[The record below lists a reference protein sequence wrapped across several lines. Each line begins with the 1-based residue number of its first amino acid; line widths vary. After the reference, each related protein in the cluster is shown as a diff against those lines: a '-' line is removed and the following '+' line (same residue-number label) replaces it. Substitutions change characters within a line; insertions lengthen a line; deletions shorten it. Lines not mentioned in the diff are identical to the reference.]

1 MDPHAKREAEE
12 SATKRHLAA
21 TVAAFLL
28 FLVSAIPA
36 AALGGREAAGS
47 EPITIRAA
55 VLKGPSGVSL
65 VRLLD
70 GPAVLP
76 GNATLETVVVPNT
89 DVMVARLLSGELDAA
104 VLPPNLAVNLYNAG
118 MDFRLGAVVGFGMNS
133 VIAADPSIA
142 SIRDLAG
149 RVVQVAGQG
158 ATPEY
163 VLRALLA
170 KEGLEPG
177 KDLTLSFSMP
187 VPEIAA
193 SLVAGRIPLAVLPE
207 PFATQ
212 ALAGNPAL
220 SRAFTLEPAWREAT
234 GSGDYPMTVLVV
246 RGTLVDS
253 RPAAVSALL
262 DACKASV
269 EFVVADP
276 AAAGA
281 LVEQREL
288 GLKAA
293 IAAKAIPASNYRYLA
308 PGAARPALETLFRVF
323 LEYAPDSIGGR
334 LPAEGFWRG
343 DAREK

>member
-1 MDPHAKREAEE
+1 MDPHAQRDAKE
-12 SATKRHLAA
+12 SATKRPAA
-21 TVAAFLL
+21 AAAASFIL

-36 AALGGREAAGS
+36 AALGARETAGS
-47 EPITIRAA
+47 APITIRAA

-70 GPAVLP
+70 GPAALP
-76 GNATLETVVVPNT
+76 GNATLKTVIVPNT

-104 VLPPNLAVNLYNAG
+104 VLPPNLAVNLFNAG

-133 VIAADPSIA
+133 VVSADSSIG
-142 SIRDLAG
+142 SIRELAG

-163 VLRALLA
+163 VLRTLLA
-170 KEGLEPG
+170 KEGLVPG

-193 SLVAGRIPLAVLPE
+193 SLIAGRISLAVLPE

-212 ALAGNPAL
+212 ALAGNASL

-234 GSGDYPMTVLVV
+234 GAGDYPMTVLVV

-253 RPAAVSALL
+253 RPAAVAALL

-269 EFVVADP
+269 EFVVSDP
-276 AAAGA
+276 AAAGF

-293 IAAKAIPASNYRYLA
+293 VAAKAIPASNYRYLA
-308 PGAARPALETLFRVF
+308 PAAARPALEALLRVF
-323 LEYAPDSIGGR
+323 LEYAPESIGGR
-334 LPAEGFWRG
+334 LPDEGFWRG